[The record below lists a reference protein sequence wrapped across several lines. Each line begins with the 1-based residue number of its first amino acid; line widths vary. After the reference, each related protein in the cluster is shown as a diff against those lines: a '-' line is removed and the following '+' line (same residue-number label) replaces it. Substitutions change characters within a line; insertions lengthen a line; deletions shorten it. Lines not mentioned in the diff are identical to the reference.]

1 MFTGLYKTAMERFEN
16 VVINTSVTVFIVL
29 LVLKLTGLAELTYL
43 DVAMPFIVPAVL
55 LVTFVTL
62 ARLFDYLADV
72 LSLLSIKMKRLIRR
86 NG

>member
-43 DVAMPFIVPAVL
+43 EVALPFIIPTVT
-55 LVTFVTL
+55 LVVFVAL

-72 LSLLSIKMKRLIRR
+72 LATLSIKMKRLIRR